1 MNAPNKVTIAPA
13 SKKQEMY
20 ITNKCDVVIFGGG
33 KQSSAA
39 YKLC

>member
-1 MNAPNKVTIAPA
+1 MTTPSKITIAPA

-33 KQSSAA
+33 K
-39 YKLC
+39 

>member
-1 MNAPNKVTIAPA
+1 MKDKMITIGPR

-20 ITNKCDVVIFGGG
+20 INATADVVIFGGG
-33 KQSSAA
+33 RQSCAA